1 MEIITDPKNKIL
13 SNPTQPIDHITSS
26 IKLLANDMYKTMIK
40 NKGVG
45 LSANQVGYPLSL
57 IVFSD
62 IDHKKRYDLIN
73 PKIINVSKTLCEMEE
88 ACLSVPGLWGN
99 VIRPEKITIEAKNLN
114 GKKIKYKFKDLLAR
128 IVQHELDHLSGIL
141 FVDKAKSVYKQSK
154 YTNHEF

>member
-1 MEIITDPKNKIL
+1 MEIIIDPKNKIL
-13 SNPTQPIDHITSS
+13 SSPTKPIDHITSE
-26 IKLLANDMYKTMIK
+26 IKLLANEMYKTMIE

-45 LSANQVGYPLSL
+45 LSANQVGFPISL

-73 PKIINVSKTLCEMEE
+73 PKIINVSKDLCEMEE
-88 ACLSVPGLWGN
+88 ACLSVPGLWGD
-99 VIRPEKITIEAKNLN
+99 VTRPERITIEAKNLN

-141 FVDKAKSVYKQSK
+141 FTEKAKHVYKQSK
-154 YTNHEF
+154 YTSHEF